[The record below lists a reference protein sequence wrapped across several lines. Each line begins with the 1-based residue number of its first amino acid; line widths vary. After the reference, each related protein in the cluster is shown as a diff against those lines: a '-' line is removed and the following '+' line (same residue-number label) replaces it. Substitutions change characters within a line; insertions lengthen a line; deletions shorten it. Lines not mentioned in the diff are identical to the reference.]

1 MREKC
6 GGSRR
11 TKEASRIR
19 GEMST
24 QGSEWEHS
32 REGEFSLS
40 PIGRPLKAQM
50 SLTMLMLFFFF
61 CSSLCWWYRRGACVV
76 GSIFL
81 APPFWLVLSLAG
93 WVWPAEWDPAVRQIW
108 ISFPDCCSF
117 HPGCRCHTCA
127 RSLPTST
134 AGAVLILLPSCVFP
148 TNSFMHVSACPDHRD
163 YLLEYFLGQNLFSF
177 MLAINAFWNISVC

>member
-61 CSSLCWWYRRGACVV
+61 ALLCVDGIVVVLVSL
-76 GSIFL
+76 
-81 APPFWLVLSLAG
+81 
-93 WVWPAEWDPAVRQIW
+93 VRY
-108 ISFPDCCSF
+108 
-117 HPGCRCHTCA
+117 
-127 RSLPTST
+127 SLPLPFGLFFPWQVECDQLSGTLQWDKS
-134 AGAVLILLPSCVFP
+134 GFHSLIAAASIPAADATPV
-148 TNSFMHVSACPDHRD
+148 PDH
-163 YLLEYFLGQNLFSF
+163 YLPVQQGQYLFYCLLVFFLQTASCMFQPAL
-177 MLAINAFWNISVC
+177 ITETIC